1 MRALCPDCGEHH
13 EVVRVLDEGQGD
25 AQKDVYQVAS
35 LGGCNRSWLT
45 DADLLEARARF
56 EQEAII
62 AEEDDAE

>member
-13 EVVRVLDEGQGD
+13 DVVRILEEGQGE
-25 AQKDVYQVAS
+25 AQKDVYQVAP

-45 DADLLEARARF
+45 EADLLDARARF

-62 AEEDDAE
+62 SEEDDAE

>member
-13 EVVRVLDEGQGD
+13 EVVRILEEGQGD
-25 AQKDVYQVAS
+25 AQTEVYQVAS
-35 LGGCNRSWLT
+35 LGVCARAWLT

-62 AEEDDAE
+62 EEDDVE